1 MDQSELRKFLFRD
14 SVSKFIVPTGT
25 ITYITYFLNRM
36 MLLRIRMCHLVRQ
49 ENEKAPGTPSEEDV
63 PGA

>member
-1 MDQSELRKFLFRD
+1 MDQSEVRRVLCGFVTSTTMSKMRLR
-14 SVSKFIVPTGT
+14 
-25 ITYITYFLNRM
+25 
-36 MLLRIRMCHLVRQ
+36 HLVRQ